1 MRVRLQRRLSAQ
13 ELMLSNCGAGE
24 DSWESLGVQKWSI
37 QKEINPE
44 YSLEGLMLKLKL
56 QYFGHLMWRDDSLEK
71 TMMWGKIEGK
81 RRRGWQRM
89 RWFNGTTD
97 SMDIEFEQTP
107 GDSEGQ
113 GSLVS
118 CSSEVHSQTGL
129 SDWTARFTFQ
139 DDTGFTSQ
147 MHQKV
152 YIESEFTFQ

>member
-1 MRVRLQRRLSAQ
+1 MSWTIKKVECWRIDAFELWCWRRLLTIPWTAK
-13 ELMLSNCGAGE
+13 M
-24 DSWESLGVQKWSI
+24 
-37 QKEINPE
+37 INPKGNQSWIFIGRTDAE
-44 YSLEGLMLKLKL
+44 AEAPVLW
-56 QYFGHLMWRDDSLEK
+56 HLMWRDDSLEK